1 MEEDWMGLRKD
12 KHLNQKISNFSQ
24 ITQIYCE
31 LVHQQSYKW
40 YKEKHDLVVVHGS
53 DQSYNSDEQQE
64 DAHRN
69 DPSDN
74 VDAGHQAVALP
85 PCRDSDQQQP
95 DQLKG
100 AKGKRLTTVSWGRVH
115 QMDHSLSR
123 GHSTVVWLLQTQL
136 SL

>member
-31 LVHQQSYKW
+31 LVHQQSHKG

-64 DAHRN
+64 DAHCN

-85 PCRDSDQQQP
+85 PCRDCDQQQP
-95 DQLKG
+95 NQLKG
-100 AKGKRLTTVSWGRVH
+100 AKGKRLTTVS
-115 QMDHSLSR
+115 
-123 GHSTVVWLLQTQL
+123 
-136 SL
+136 